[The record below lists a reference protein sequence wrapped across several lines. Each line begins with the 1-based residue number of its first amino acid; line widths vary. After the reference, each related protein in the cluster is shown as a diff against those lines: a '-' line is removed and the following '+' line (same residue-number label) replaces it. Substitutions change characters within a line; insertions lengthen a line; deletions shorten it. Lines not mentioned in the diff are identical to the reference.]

1 MSELTGFLIVLAFI
15 GGLVVGIIATITG
28 YKMGFRASYEIR
40 ECKTQEDE
48 GKGLLGYKEPAEFEL
63 LGEKT

>member
-1 MSELTGFLIVLAFI
+1 MSELTGFLIVAAFI
-15 GGLVVGIIATITG
+15 GGLVVGMIAVITG

-48 GKGLLGYKEPAEFEL
+48 GKGLFESKEPAEFEL
-63 LGEKT
+63 VGE